1 MNIRGLLQ
9 TEIWSKRTSWK
20 ICLGFAGLA
29 VLGISGW
36 YAAERFWIRQS
47 ILSESRAVLT
57 RIDQLQDSY
66 LLNDED
72 FDAKVKLAEKE
83 IDVAEKKAWTDREIG
98 VTFQLSRYL
107 HFLQLER
114 MQARK
119 DKGLGLSQTRRDKMH
134 SSEAQLRQ
142 ELHKELD

>member
-1 MNIRGLLQ
+1 M
-9 TEIWSKRTSWK
+9 
-20 ICLGFAGLA
+20 
-29 VLGISGW
+29 
-36 YAAERFWIRQS
+36 
-47 ILSESRAVLT
+47 T

-72 FDAKVKLAEKE
+72 FDAKVKRAEKE